1 MNNEF
6 EIVSVKGREILDSR
20 GNPTVE
26 VEVALADG
34 SVGRAIVPS
43 GASTGEFEAVDREV
57 NLLGHSREQALD
69 HLAARCA
76 SREVSAFVAQLA
88 QAVSQGSSIAEG
100 LSSQAALAR
109 ETAQAAALERI
120 RKMPTKLDVVL
131 SFCFLPPTIAL
142 VVVPTVVDLLKF
154 LNDTLQ

>member
-1 MNNEF
+1 MKAINSMKLQFEGRSVNEAF
-6 EIVSVKGREILDSR
+6 SR
-20 GNPTVE
+20 TA
-26 VEVALADG
+26 VA
-34 SVGRAIVPS
+34 
-43 GASTGEFEAVDREV
+43 
-57 NLLGHSREQALD
+57 
-69 HLAARCA
+69 
-76 SREVSAFVAQLA
+76 AFVAQLA

-100 LSSQAALAR
+100 LSSQADLAR

-120 RKMPTKLDVVL
+120 RKMPTKLEVVL

>member
-1 MNNEF
+1 MREP
-6 EIVSVKGREILDSR
+6 GRLGVR
-20 GNPTVE
+20 RPARPG
-26 VEVALADG
+26 
-34 SVGRAIVPS
+34 
-43 GASTGEFEAVDREV
+43 GE
-57 NLLGHSREQALD
+57 
-69 HLAARCA
+69 
-76 SREVSAFVAQLA
+76 
-88 QAVSQGSSIAEG
+88 QGSSIAEG

-142 VVVPTVVDLLKF
+142 VVVPTVVDLLEF